1 MDLRRGQEVDRY
13 VVDGLIGSGG
23 MALVYRVRHAQLGSL
38 HAVKIL
44 RLPTPSIVRRLM
56 QEGRAQSQLQHP
68 NIVPVTDVIDVL
80 GCPGLVMPWV
90 DGPSLSPL
98 VTQRQLAPS
107 ELAALAEG
115 LFAAVGS
122 AHRAGWIHRDLKAGN
137 VMMQRIDDQLLPRV
151 TDFGLVKALTG
162 PHSLEPQTRTG
173 AMMGTP
179 AYMAPEQ
186 FADAGAVDHRADVYA
201 LGVILYEACVGRR
214 PYDGGDP
221 LGLLEQVR
229 AADPP
234 TVDSQRDDLPGLDA
248 LLREAMHPEPTER
261 LPDVA
266 TFARRWA
273 ELGWPPPAWTPASV
287 DLARRLTP
295 SPTNDPIE
303 PTSGNTTLSF
313 SDPFAT
319 SELSGLSGTVDT
331 ASVRRVPPRSRVLP
345 AVGATALLALIG
357 LGSFALWEPPVPA
370 VDVPTLESVPTVTAD
385 AAAQRQLEEGWQALL
400 AGNIDEAERRI
411 GAAYEAVPDHPLP
424 ALMLSYTLMRQ
435 GQFPRALQ
443 IGERAAKRHEDS
455 EGAAGD
461 LARAIGAT
469 HRSGHVDP
477 PEMTAYRAAHPDDLL
492 ALLMAADFCAQD
504 NAEACEVDLPALLE
518 AAPRAPLTHRVVAQS
533 WTELN
538 RPEAALEAVAT
549 GLAGSPDDPYLLALR
564 ARIEL
569 GLGRLDAATE
579 TLDTLAAVDPSR
591 LDTKIYRLKLAILKG
606 DDALFDAL
614 RAELTSPSQEQRVRL
629 TFFDVAANGLTGLG
643 RTHEAEAL
651 MQEALELT
659 SGNPVDSFWILLRLR
674 GVATARGDLVA
685 AADYVEQASV
695 MAATNPEI
703 RESDRDRLAGF
714 VLSTQAMIALADGD
728 VHAARAVADRLEAAD
743 NVPGDTTES
752 VQRRV
757 AAAEGDADRVV
768 ELDRTLWQGE
778 CARSVILADALVTA
792 GAPERAAVMVRPVV
806 DRCSILDLERATAV
820 LGHVILAESTD
831 DPEEARRAIAR
842 ARELWPAADPDHRV
856 VHRLSAVADAR
867 GVSMGP

>member
-1 MDLRRGQEVDRY
+1 
-13 VVDGLIGSGG
+13 

-98 VTQRQLAPS
+98 VTQRPLAPS

-115 LFAAVGS
+115 LFAGVGS

-137 VMMQRIDDQLLPRV
+137 VMMQRIDDQLLPRI

-186 FADAGAVDHRADVYA
+186 FADAGGVDHRADVYA
-201 LGVILYEACVGRR
+201 LGVILYEAATGRR

-221 LGLLEQVR
+221 LRLLEQIR

-234 TVDSQRDDLPGLDA
+234 SIDTVRDDLPGLDV
-248 LLREAMHPEPTER
+248 LLREAMHPEPDER

-273 ELGWPPPAWTPASV
+273 ELGWPPPAWTSASV
-287 DLARRLTP
+287 DLAQRLTP
-295 SPTNDPIE
+295 SPATEHVE
-303 PTSGNTTLSF
+303 PSSGDTTLSF
-313 SDPFAT
+313 ADPFVT

-331 ASVRRVPPRSRVLP
+331 ESVREMPPKRSVALP
-345 AVGATALLALIG
+345 ALGAVALLALVG
-357 LGSFALWEPPVPA
+357 LGAFALWEPPAPSLE
-370 VDVPTLESVPTVTAD
+370 VPTLDGVPTVTAD
-385 AAAQRQLEEGWQALL
+385 AEAQRQLEEGWQALL

-411 GAAYEAVPDHPLP
+411 GAADEAVPDHPLP
-424 ALMLSYTLMRQ
+424 AMLLSYTLMRQ

-443 IGERAAKRHEDS
+443 IGARTAERHEDS
-455 EGAAGD
+455 EGPAAE
-461 LARAIGAT
+461 LARAIGAQQA
-469 HRSGHVDP
+469 SGHIDP
-477 PEMTAYRAAHPDDLL
+477 PEWVAYRAAHPDDLF

-504 NAEACEVDLPALLE
+504 DAEACEADLPALLE
-518 AAPRAPLTHRVVAQS
+518 AAPRAPITHRVVAES

-538 RPEAALEAVAT
+538 RPEAALEAVAI
-549 GLAGSPDDPYLLALR
+549 GLERAPNDPELLALR

-579 TLDTLAAVDPSR
+579 TLAKLAAVDPSR
-591 LDTKIYRLKLAILKG
+591 LETKIYRLKLAILKG
-606 DDALFDAL
+606 DDALLEGL

-629 TFFDVAANGLTGLG
+629 SFFDVAANGLTGLG

-651 MQEALELT
+651 LQEALELT
-659 SGNPVDSFWILLRLR
+659 AGNPVDTFWILLKLR
-674 GVATARGDLVA
+674 GVATARGDLA
-685 AADYVEQASV
+685 TAEAYATRASV
-695 MAATNPEI
+695 LAGTNPEI
-703 RESDRDRLAGF
+703 RASDRDRLAGY
-714 VLSTQAMIALADGD
+714 VLSIQAMNALDEGD
-728 VHAARAVADRLEAAD
+728 VDAARAVELRLEAAD
-743 NVPGDTTES
+743 NLPADTVES
-752 VQRRV
+752 VQRLV
-757 AAAEGDADRVV
+757 AAAEGDADRVL
-768 ELDRTLWQGE
+768 ELDRSLWQGE
-778 CARSVILADALVTA
+778 CVRGVVLADALVTA
-792 GAPERAAVMVRPVV
+792 GAPERAAAMVRPVV
-806 DRCSILDLERATAV
+806 DRCSILGVERATAV
-820 LGHVILAESTD
+820 LGYVILAETTD

-842 ARELWPAADPDHRV
+842 ARELWPAADPDHAV
-856 VHRLSAVADAR
+856 VHRLGAAADAH
-867 GVSMGP
+867 GVSLEP